1 MAFLIHDN
9 DTKFT
14 ASYDNVFSSEG
25 IEILNTPYRAPKAN
39 AYAERWVRSIR
50 EECLDHILV
59 INENHLRR
67 VLTEYGEY
75 YGEYYNT
82 ARPHQGLGHHFPV
95 SRPVSNTAGPIRRR
109 DILGGVIHDYYR
121 HPSASVSGYG

>member
-1 MAFLIHDN
+1 LHTNSKKYPKVDGIH
-9 DTKFT
+9 KL
-14 ASYDNVFSSEG
+14 SSEE
-25 IEILNTPYRAPKAN
+25 IEILNTPYRAPRTN

-59 INENHLRR
+59 INENNLHR
-67 VLTEYGEY
+67 VLRE

-82 ARPHQGLGHHFPV
+82 ARPHQGLGQHFLV
-95 SRPVSNTAGPIRRR
+95 SGQVSNTTGPIHRR

-121 HPSASVSGYG
+121 QLSASVSGYG